1 MGRGQA
7 SSGGGGSEGWE
18 ELQAGNLGLGVWM
31 STRIRGLGIS
41 QSRAESARLWKWRSD
56 KKSGV
61 RSKVL
66 GSSGGACRLG
76 FRNQPKA
83 AGGKSTQS
91 GVTDSAGVP
100 THPRR
105 SAEVLG
111 SGPRTTASCRLGEA
125 EHAEQPWRTHT
136 NLEAESSRLQ
146 NRSAPD
152 PRLGETE
159 AEGTDG

>member
-1 MGRGQA
+1 
-7 SSGGGGSEGWE
+7 
-18 ELQAGNLGLGVWM
+18 M

-41 QSRAESARLWKWRSD
+41 ESSAGIARLWKWKSD
-56 KKSGV
+56 KKSGI
-61 RSKVL
+61 RSKVP
-66 GSSGGACRLG
+66 GSSEGACRLG

-83 AGGKSTQS
+83 AGGEFTQS

-111 SGPRTTASCRLGEA
+111 SGPRTTASCWLGEA
-125 EHAEQPWRTHT
+125 EHAEQPWCTHSS
-136 NLEAESSRLQ
+136 LAAESSRLQ

-152 PRLGETE
+152 PRLDKTE
-159 AEGTDG
+159 AGSRRD